1 MTTHLSKSTLK
12 FLKDLAKNN
21 DRDWFNEHKDRYR
34 TAHEEV
40 IALADH
46 LLDRFSEFDEIE
58 TPTGKKATM
67 RIYRDTRFSKDK
79 TPYKTNFGVGFK
91 RATQLRRGGYYL
103 HLTPGSSFVGGGFW
117 GPESHDLKR
126 IRQELGANAEP
137 LREIIADGEFK
148 RLFGQLEGDQL
159 KTAPQGFARDHK
171 NIDLLRYKQFLVKR
185 DFTDAQVTSPDF
197 ADMVMEGFRGMQPFF
212 AYMTEILTT
221 DANGEPLYE
230 E

>member
-103 HLTPGSSFVGGGFW
+103 HLTPGNSFVGGGFW

-137 LREIIADGEFK
+137 LREIIADSEFK
-148 RLFGQLEGDQL
+148 RLFGQLEGEQL

-185 DFTDAQVTSPDF
+185 DFTDKEVTAPGF
-197 ADMVMEGFRGMQPFF
+197 ADLVMEGFRGMQPFF

-221 DANGEPLYE
+221 DANGEPLYGE
-230 E
+230 